1 MRGLLKSLHYTIRLL
16 LKSPGFTVTAV
27 LIIAFAIGTNAA
39 MFSVIDAVLLRPLPY
54 PKPDRL
60 VQIYLTDQG
69 RESGLDYPDY
79 LDICAAQHT
88 LDTLSIVCSSI
99 LDLTGKGDAERLHVD
114 FVSAGMF
121 GVTGVPF
128 ILGRPF
134 TEVED
139 IPDGPLLV
147 VLSERFWRSRFNSD
161 PKIIGTNL
169 TLNDRSFQVIGV
181 APAQVDYWSSCDL
194 YAPINGLRVVNSA
207 LGQRDQ
213 HIATG
218 IGRLKAGTSLAQAQA
233 DLDIIHDNLSARYSD
248 TDKGYGI
255 RVVSPLDNLVSNFS
269 ATIWLLGAAVGCLLL
284 VSCANVANLLFAR
297 ALERRK
303 EMTIRSALGASRLRL
318 IGQLLLETAFLSM
331 LGGIV
336 GVFVALWTIAIVKA
350 LIPQDLYALQ
360 YRFQGVTLDSAALLF
375 AFVVTAL
382 TSLLSGCLPAW
393 RLSEVDVG
401 SALKDEGGRA
411 STIGPQRQRTQ
422 SFLVVA
428 QVALACVL
436 LTAAGLLTRS
446 FQAAQNMPLG
456 LNPHHILTAELYL
469 TSAKYKSDGPRIGA
483 FWDAVLQKARHL
495 PGVTAAAMNDYPP
508 FYWELSWGF
517 ASQFSVVGQPDPG
530 PGRQPKLDW
539 HTVSPG
545 YFQAL
550 QIPLLQGRDFG
561 MQDKV
566 DSQRVVIIDEALAQ
580 SFFPSQNPLGK
591 QITVNNGEDSKA
603 CTIVGVVPNV
613 RYAAPDYQQTRFH
626 AYFLS
631 AQYNYEF
638 QILILRSRGD
648 PALLI
653 PGLRKLVASIDPEI
667 PVDKID
673 TLDASIAKKFV
684 TRRLGVILAS
694 LFSAIALFLS
704 AIGLYGV
711 LAYSVSLRSRE
722 IGVRIAAGA
731 NSGDILRLIVQQGL
745 KIVSTGLVIGI
756 LASLVLARLIE
767 GILFGVS
774 ATDPVALGVAVVVL
788 CLAALLACLFPALHA
803 VRINPIT
810 ALRE

>member
-1 MRGLLKSLHYTIRLL
+1 
-16 LKSPGFTVTAV
+16 
-27 LIIAFAIGTNAA
+27 
-39 MFSVIDAVLLRPLPY
+39 
-54 PKPDRL
+54 
-60 VQIYLTDQG
+60 
-69 RESGLDYPDY
+69 
-79 LDICAAQHT
+79 
-88 LDTLSIVCSSI
+88 
-99 LDLTGKGDAERLHVD
+99 
-114 FVSAGMF
+114 
-121 GVTGVPF
+121 
-128 ILGRPF
+128 
-134 TEVED
+134 
-139 IPDGPLLV
+139 
-147 VLSERFWRSRFNSD
+147 
-161 PKIIGTNL
+161 
-169 TLNDRSFQVIGV
+169 
-181 APAQVDYWSSCDL
+181 
-194 YAPINGLRVVNSA
+194 
-207 LGQRDQ
+207 
-213 HIATG
+213 
-218 IGRLKAGTSLAQAQA
+218 
-233 DLDIIHDNLSARYSD
+233 
-248 TDKGYGI
+248 
-255 RVVSPLDNLVSNFS
+255 
-269 ATIWLLGAAVGCLLL
+269 
-284 VSCANVANLLFAR
+284 
-297 ALERRK
+297 
-303 EMTIRSALGASRLRL
+303 
-318 IGQLLLETAFLSM
+318 
-331 LGGIV
+331 
-336 GVFVALWTIAIVKA
+336 
-350 LIPQDLYALQ
+350 
-360 YRFQGVTLDSAALLF
+360 
-375 AFVVTAL
+375 
-382 TSLLSGCLPAW
+382 
-393 RLSEVDVG
+393 
-401 SALKDEGGRA
+401 
-411 STIGPQRQRTQ
+411 
-422 SFLVVA
+422 
-428 QVALACVL
+428 
-436 LTAAGLLTRS
+436 
-446 FQAAQNMPLG
+446 
-456 LNPHHILTAELYL
+456 
-469 TSAKYKSDGPRIGA
+469 
-483 FWDAVLQKARHL
+483 
-495 PGVTAAAMNDYPP
+495 MNDYPP

-561 MQDKV
+561 LQDKV

-603 CTIVGVVPNV
+603 CTIVGVVPYV

-626 AYFLS
+626 AYFPS

-756 LASLVLARLIE
+756 LASLLLARLIE

-774 ATDPVALGVAVVVL
+774 ATDPVALGAAVVVL
-788 CLAALLACLFPALHA
+788 CLAALLACLFPALRA
-803 VRINPIT
+803 TRINPIT